1 MCSKK
6 KLLEYDKKDKKRC
19 HIDLGTEDIYIY
31 PSSNKFNGYLIK
43 SQKFEF

>member
-6 KLLEYDKKDKKRC
+6 NCLNMIKRIKKGAISTLEQR
-19 HIDLGTEDIYIY
+19 IYIY

>member
-31 PSSNKFNGYLIK
+31 ILLQINLTVI
-43 SQKFEF
+43 